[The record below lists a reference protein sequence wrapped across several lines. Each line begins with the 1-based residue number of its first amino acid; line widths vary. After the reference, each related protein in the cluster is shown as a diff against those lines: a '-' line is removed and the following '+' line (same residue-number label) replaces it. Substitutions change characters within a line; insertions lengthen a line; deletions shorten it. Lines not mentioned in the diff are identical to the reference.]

1 MNLRALIAVLAVA
14 TVLSTGCGG
23 GSSEHPLL
31 AAPKGSGA
39 DLNPQ
44 ASALRAALQPRSPA
58 RADAGAGVA
67 EPLPAEQVLDWAE
80 SQYPSL
86 FPSREDTQTLAP
98 YQYRYYPGTDLYIG
112 IADGI
117 VYLLGKD
124 YTGGRVAPVAA
135 VADFAARISRCD
147 QAAKVDVRGN
157 AILPPEAFE
166 VEAPESVD
174 ADLGSLAGLY
184 PDLDTT
190 TDAFYPSLPC
200 EPSIGGTLPAE
211 EVPDPDVVAAQEF
224 VAKYEDNEGRQ
235 LLDLLLTA
243 SRPELARLPAFTT
256 GDCFQRTE
264 GTAASPGT
272 RKQVDCNDASFLN
285 TAMPF
290 EGRDIIYVHGL
301 QTSHLFD
308 RIGNPTGHASKT
320 WPADAAEFVNA
331 GGYFRTEA
339 EKYWTAHLVEHLS
352 APVPAGSPSPWPG
365 SGWQWT
371 SADAAPV
378 YVPKANRYLIVA
390 WSSNQTIEYAQHAL
404 LTQIQ
409 QAMTTNQNVVT
420 PPAYPALHVRPFCA
434 NGCIVIGHSTGP
446 LVTSSAMGRAQAGDF
461 GPGGEEIARRM
472 LAHVSLAGAIS
483 GSRIATVGMAV
494 AALGAPVAAASNV
507 LCPLVDELFGTTNTC
522 NADLSFVAGSILRD
536 LIPAVAQGVWGGD
549 VDRSPVPTVTLA
561 GGHPRGNQAAGLT
574 QWFLPGPDDG
584 VVTMNSA
591 CGNPNPVFPN
601 ITAPSGL
608 SVSQLVKAFEFSD
621 WLPRLVRGTKLWVSQ
636 KHLMMPGVQPGYLA
650 GGCTPYLSASGM
662 VMPVANAFGGTT
674 QDTRRRYRNHYSF
687 MQTLAEHSYDG
698 GGSPMPSLWPSYT
711 GGAASDLR
719 QYAPLNATGTTAV
732 SGINVEESRVVTDA
746 GIYGVTLDVHGTR
759 LAKPVDMRVVER
771 GKRISFHMPFNI
783 GNCVRQ
789 GTFRFYCKRW
799 IWKRTY
805 HLADKWEQKQSSHY
819 AYEFVA
825 RR

>member
-1 MNLRALIAVLAVA
+1 MNLRALYAVLVAV
-14 TVLSTGCGG
+14 VLLAGCGG
-23 GSSEHPLL
+23 GSSGHPLL
-31 AAPKGSGA
+31 ASPRGSSA

-44 ASALRAALQPRSPA
+44 ASALRAALQRRAPS

-67 EPLPAEQVLDWAE
+67 EPLPADQVLDWAE
-80 SQYPSL
+80 SMYPAL
-86 FPSREDTQTLAP
+86 FPSQETTQTLAP

-124 YTGGRVAPVAA
+124 YTGGRVAQVAA

-147 QAAKVDVRGN
+147 QAVKVDARGN
-157 AILPPEAFE
+157 AILPTEAFE
-166 VEAPESVD
+166 VEPPESVD
-174 ADLGSLAGLY
+174 ADLGSLAALY

-190 TDAFYPSLPC
+190 TDAFYPGLPC

-211 EVPDPDVVAAQEF
+211 EAPDPDVAAAEEYL
-224 VAKYEDNEGRQ
+224 AKYEDNEGRQ
-235 LLDLLLTA
+235 LVDTLLSA
-243 SRPELARLPAFTT
+243 SRPALAQLSSFTT

-264 GTAASPGT
+264 GTAGSPGT
-272 RKQVDCNDASFLN
+272 RRQVDCSDRSFLDA
-285 TAMPF
+285 AMPF

-308 RIGNPTGHASKT
+308 RIGDPTGPASKT

-339 EKYWTAHLVEHLS
+339 EKYWTPHLIEHLS
-352 APVPAGSPSPWPG
+352 APAGSTSPAI

-378 YVPKANRYLIVA
+378 YVPKANRYLVVA

-409 QAMTTNQNVVT
+409 QAMTTNKNVVT
-420 PPAYPALHVRPFCA
+420 PSTYPVLHVRPFCA
-434 NGCIVIGHSTGP
+434 NGCIVVGHSTGP
-446 LVTSSAMGRAQAGDF
+446 LVTSSAMGRARAGDF
-461 GPGGEEIARRM
+461 GPGGQQIASRM

-494 AALGAPVAAASNV
+494 AMLGAPVAAASNV
-507 LCPLVDELFGTTNTC
+507 VCPLVDQLFGTSNTC

-536 LIPAVAQGVWGGD
+536 LIPAVAQGVWGRD
-549 VDRSPVPTVTLA
+549 VDNSPVPTVTFA

-574 QWFLPGPDDG
+574 QWFLPGADDG

-601 ITAPSGL
+601 IAAPSGL
-608 SVSQLVKAFEFSD
+608 SVTQLVKAFEFSD

-636 KHLMMPGVQPGYLA
+636 NHLMMPVSMPSYLA

-662 VMPVANAFGGTT
+662 VMPVAAAYGGTT
-674 QDTRRRYRNHYSF
+674 LDARRRYANHYSF
-687 MQTLAEHSYDG
+687 MQSLAEHSYDG

-732 SGINVEESRVVTDA
+732 SGINVEESRAVTDA
-746 GIYGVTLDVHGTR
+746 GIYSVTLDANGTR
-759 LAKPVDMRVVER
+759 LAKPLDMRVVER

-789 GTFRFYCKRW
+789 GTFKFYCKRW
-799 IWKRTY
+799 LWKRTY

>member
-1 MNLRALIAVLAVA
+1 MNFRAVLRVLAVSAVLA
-14 TVLSTGCGG
+14 SGCGG

-31 AAPKGSGA
+31 ASPKGSGS
-39 DLNPQ
+39 DLNAQ
-44 ASALRAALQPRSPA
+44 ASAFRAALQPRAPS
-58 RADAGAGVA
+58 RADAGAA
-67 EPLPAEQVLDWAE
+67 EPLPADQVLDWAE
-80 SQYPSL
+80 SMYPSL
-86 FPSREDTQTLAP
+86 FPSREDTRTLEQ

-112 IADGI
+112 IADGM
-117 VYLLGKD
+117 VYLLGRD
-124 YTGGRVAPVAA
+124 YTAGRVTAVAA

-147 QAAKVDVRGN
+147 QAAKVDARGN
-157 AILPPEAFE
+157 AVLPTEAFE

-174 ADLGSLAGLY
+174 ADLGSLAALY

-211 EVPDPDVVAAQEF
+211 EAPDADTVAAEEF
-224 VAKYEDNEGRQ
+224 VAKYEDNEGRA
-235 LLDLLLTA
+235 LLDTLLA
-243 SRPELARLPAFTT
+243 APRPGLEALPSFSM

-264 GTAASPGT
+264 GTAGSPGT
-272 RKQVDCNDASFLN
+272 RKQVDCNDASFLDS
-285 TAMPF
+285 AMPF

-308 RIGNPTGHASKT
+308 RIGNPTGPASKT

-331 GGYFRTEA
+331 GGYFRAEA

-365 SGWQWT
+365 TGWQWT

-378 YVPKANRYLIVA
+378 YVPKANRYLVVA

-409 QAMTTNQNVVT
+409 QAMASNLNVVT
-420 PPAYPALHVRPFCA
+420 PPTYPAGHVRPFCA
-434 NGCIVIGHSTGP
+434 NGCILIGHSTGP
-446 LVTSSAMGRAQAGDF
+446 LVTSSAMGRARAGDF
-461 GPGGEEIARRM
+461 GPGGELIARRM
-472 LAHVSLAGAIS
+472 VAHVSLAGAIS

-494 AALGAPVAAASNV
+494 ATLGAPIAAASNV
-507 LCPLVDELFGTTNTC
+507 LCPLVDELFGTSNTC

-536 LIPAVAQGVWGGD
+536 LIPAVAQGVWGRD
-549 VDRSPVPTVTLA
+549 VENSPVPTVTLA

-574 QWFLPGPDDG
+574 QWFLPGLDDG

-601 ITAPSGL
+601 ISAPSGL

-636 KHLMMPGVQPGYLA
+636 KHLMLPGVQPSYLA
-650 GGCTPYLSASGM
+650 GGCTPYLSPSGM

-674 QDTRRRYRNHYSF
+674 QDARRRYANHYSF
-687 MQTLAEHSYDG
+687 IQSLAEHSYDG
-698 GGSPMPSLWPSYT
+698 GGSPIPSLWPSYT

-746 GIYGVTLDVHGTR
+746 GIYAVTLDAHGTR

-789 GTFRFYCKRW
+789 GAFRFYCKRW

>member
-1 MNLRALIAVLAVA
+1 MKVRALVAIVVAV
-14 TVLSTGCGG
+14 VLSSGCGG
-23 GSSEHPLL
+23 GASQHPLL
-31 AAPKGSGA
+31 APSTVSTASL
-39 DLNPQ
+39 DPQ
-44 ASALRAALQPRSPA
+44 AQAFRAALQRRAPS
-58 RADAGAGVA
+58 RADAGAGTA

-80 SQYPSL
+80 AM
-86 FPSREDTQTLAP
+86 FPSMFPSQETTQSLPP
-98 YQYRYYPGTDLYIG
+98 YQYRYYPGTELYLG
-112 IADGI
+112 IADGA

-124 YTGGRVAPVAA
+124 YAGGRPVQVAL

-147 QAAKVDVRGN
+147 QPVKVDPRGN
-157 AILPPEAFE
+157 AILPAEAFE
-166 VEAPESVD
+166 IEPPESVD
-174 ADLGSLAGLY
+174 TDLGSLASLY

-211 EVPDPDVVAAQEF
+211 EVPDADTAAAQEYLARF
-224 VAKYEDNEGRQ
+224 EDNEGRQ
-235 LLDLLLTA
+235 VLETVLA
-243 SRPELARLPAFTT
+243 APRPALAPLPSFTM
-256 GDCFQRTE
+256 GDCYQRTE
-264 GTAASPGT
+264 GTAGSPGT
-272 RKQVDCNDASFLN
+272 RRQVDCNDASFLN
-285 TAMPF
+285 SAMPF

-308 RIGNPTGHASKT
+308 RIGNPTGPASKT
-320 WPADAAEFVNA
+320 WPADSAEFLNA

-339 EKYWTAHLVEHLS
+339 EKYWVPHLIEHLF
-352 APVPAGSPSPWPG
+352 APAGWSSASS

-378 YVPKANRYLIVA
+378 YAPKANRYLVVA

-409 QAMTTNQNVVT
+409 QAMSSNLNVVT
-420 PPAYPALHVRPFCA
+420 PPTYPAGQVRPFCA
-434 NGCIVIGHSTGP
+434 NGCILVGHSTGP
-446 LVTSSAMGRAQAGDF
+446 LVTSSAMGRARGGDF
-461 GPGGEEIARRM
+461 GPGGEQIARRM
-472 LAHVSLAGAIS
+472 VAHVSLAGAIS

-494 AALGAPVAAASNV
+494 AMLGAPIAGASNV
-507 LCPLVDELFGTTNTC
+507 LCPLVDQLFGTSNTC

-536 LIPAVAQGVWGGD
+536 LIPAVAQGVWGPD
-549 VDRSPVPTVTLA
+549 VENSPVPTVTFA

-574 QWFLPGPDDG
+574 QWFLPGLDDG

-601 ITAPSGL
+601 IGAPSGL
-608 SVSQLVKAFEFSD
+608 SVTQLVKAFEFSD

-636 KHLMMPGVQPGYLA
+636 KHLMMPGAQPSYLA
-650 GGCTPYLSASGM
+650 GGCTPYLSPAGM
-662 VMPVANAFGGTT
+662 VMPVAAAWGGTT
-674 QDTRRRYRNHYSF
+674 LDARRRYANHYSF
-687 MQTLAEHSYDG
+687 IQSLAEHSYDG
-698 GGSPMPSLWPSYT
+698 GGSPAPSLWPSYT

-746 GIYGVTLDVHGTR
+746 GIYAVTLDAHGTR

-789 GTFRFYCKRW
+789 GTFKFYCKRW

>member
-1 MNLRALIAVLAVA
+1 MNLRALVAILAVA
-14 TVLSTGCGG
+14 TALSTGCGG

-31 AAPKGSGA
+31 AAPKGSGP

-44 ASALRAALQPRSPA
+44 ASAFRAALQSRSPA
-58 RADAGAGVA
+58 RADGSAGVA
-67 EPLPAEQVLDWAE
+67 EPLPSDQVLDWAE
-80 SQYPSL
+80 SMYPSM
-86 FPSREDTQTLAP
+86 FPSQETTRTLAP
-98 YQYRYYPGTDLYIG
+98 FQYRYYPGTDLYLG
-112 IADGI
+112 IADGF
-117 VYLLGKD
+117 VYLAGPK
-124 YTGGRVAPVAA
+124 YGGEPLSPIAA

-147 QAAKVDVRGN
+147 QSVKVDARGN
-157 AILPPEAFE
+157 AILPTEAFE

-174 ADLGSLAGLY
+174 ADLGSLAALY

-211 EVPDPDVVAAQEF
+211 EVPDPDVAAAEEYL
-224 VAKYEDNEGRQ
+224 AKYEDNEGRQ
-235 LLDLLLTA
+235 LLDTLLAA
-243 SRPELARLPAFTT
+243 SRPALAQLPSFTT

-264 GTAASPGT
+264 GTAGSPGT

-285 TAMPF
+285 AAMPF

-308 RIGNPTGHASKT
+308 RIGNPTGPASKT
-320 WPADAAEFVNA
+320 WPADAAEFLNA

-339 EKYWTAHLVEHLS
+339 ERYWTAHLIEHLS
-352 APVPAGSPSPWPG
+352 GPASGSTSPWPN

-371 SADAAPV
+371 ATDAAPV
-378 YVPKANRYLIVA
+378 YVPKANRYLMVA

-409 QAMTTNQNVVT
+409 QAMTSNLNVVT
-420 PPAYPALHVRPFCA
+420 PPTYPALQVRPFCA

-446 LVTSSAMGRAQAGDF
+446 LVTSSAMGRARGGDF
-461 GPGGEEIARRM
+461 GPGGQQIAGRM

-536 LIPAVAQGVWGGD
+536 LIPAVAQGVWGRD
-549 VDRSPVPTVTLA
+549 VDNSPMPTVTFA

-574 QWFLPGPDDG
+574 QLFLPGTDDG

-601 ITAPSGL
+601 IAAPSGL
-608 SVSQLVKAFEFSD
+608 SVTQLVKAFEFSD

-650 GGCTPYLSASGM
+650 GGCTPYLSAAGM
-662 VMPVANAFGGTT
+662 VMPVAAAYGGTT
-674 QDTRRRYRNHYSF
+674 LDARRRYANHYSF

-711 GGAASDLR
+711 GGAASELR
-719 QYAPLNATGTTAV
+719 QYAPLNVTGTTAV
-732 SGINVEESRVVTDA
+732 SGINVEESRAVTDA
-746 GIYGVTLDVHGTR
+746 GIYAVTLDANGTR
-759 LAKPVDMRVVER
+759 LAKALDMRVVER
-771 GKRISFHMPFNI
+771 GRRISFHMPFNI

-789 GTFRFYCKRW
+789 GTFRYYCKRW